1 MKIYIPKSQWKAKG
15 APKPLRKGQY
25 AKAAR
30 AEKAWKAKGA
40 KNVAAR

>member
-1 MKIYIPKSQWKAKG
+1 MKIYIPKSHWKAKG

-30 AEKAWKAKGA
+30 EAAAWAK
-40 KNVAAR
+40 KSRPK

>member
-15 APKPLRKGQY
+15 APKPLRNGQY